1 LGSCETISTRVPTIR
16 ALFTAW
22 RINEL
27 VSLSEHAR
35 HRVMLLGA

>member
-1 LGSCETISTRVPTIR
+1 MISTRVPTIR
-16 ALFTAW
+16 AMFTAW

-27 VSLSEHAR
+27 VSLSERAR

>member
-1 LGSCETISTRVPTIR
+1 
-16 ALFTAW
+16 LFAAW

-27 VSLSEHAR
+27 VSLSERAR